1 MMSASLPECLPPLRQ
16 ELRLHEAPAAENGA
30 PRWTLE
36 DPVRGQFFQLGWLE
50 TEFLAHWQSSA
61 EELLKRICQTT
72 TLSPNATQLGAFI
85 RFLQHNQLV
94 QAECEQLIEQDK
106 QRRSA
111 QKWWQW
117 LFQRHLS
124 FRVPLCSPDAW
135 LTKGL
140 PWVRPLLSRQFIQ
153 LSALVGLMG
162 LWLASHQWQE
172 FSAGFSYL
180 FSFSGIVLSVTTV
193 IVVKVLHELGHA
205 FVCKKYHGR
214 VATMGVNFIL
224 FWPVLYTDVTTAW
237 RLKQQRPRM
246 LISAAGMLTEAVIA
260 AWALLLWNFFDPGI
274 ARSVLLT
281 LATTSLLLS
290 LSVNLS
296 PLMRFDGYFIFSD
309 WLEMPNLQ
317 QRASKMAQWKIRS
330 WLWGWQDAAP
340 EPMRKA
346 RQRLVINYAFAMWLY
361 RLTLYF
367 GIALGIY
374 HLVFKALGVVLFMV
388 EIAYLLVRPCVYE
401 IRYWLSQKQKMT
413 FNLNTKLTLITSL
426 LLLIG
431 LIVPWHQTIS
441 APAMWLAKQQTL
453 FVAQD
458 AQLQTI
464 EIQSGQQVQAGE
476 VLFRLSS
483 PLLLQSITELTY
495 RQQSLLKQ
503 LQSYPFDKKA
513 SADLAIIRDELVVIT
528 QRLAQQQTLLDEL
541 TVRAPF
547 AGQIV
552 DVNPYLQAG
561 DWLAT
566 GQVLATLISNQ
577 ESRVDAYIDEHQYAR
592 LNAGATAVFVA
603 ENLNQPPVALLLS
616 KLSLGTID
624 NLSAHPELSS
634 PYLGPIAATI
644 DRKTHQPIPE
654 QALYL
659 ATLQVQDTN
668 APAFQMRGQV
678 TIEGEG
684 QSILSRVW
692 QAIMKVLIRESVM

>member
-1 MMSASLPECLPPLRQ
+1 MSAGLPECLPPLRQ
-16 ELRLHEAPAAENGA
+16 ELRLHEAPAADNGV

-61 EELLKRICQTT
+61 EDLLKRICQTT

-94 QAECEQLIEQDK
+94 QAECEDLIEQDK

-135 LTKGL
+135 LTKAL
-140 PWVRPLLSRQFIQ
+140 PWVRPLLSRQFIL
-153 LSALVGLMG
+153 LSALVGLIG

-246 LISAAGMLTEAVIA
+246 MISAAGMLTEAVIA

-317 QRASKMAQWKIRS
+317 QRATKMAQWKIRS

-346 RQRLVINYAFAMWLY
+346 RQRLVISYAFAMWLY

-367 GIALGIY
+367 GIAFGIY

-464 EIQSGQQVQAGE
+464 EVQSGQQVQAGE
-476 VLFRLSS
+476 VLFRL
-483 PLLLQSITELTY
+483 
-495 RQQSLLKQ
+495 
-503 LQSYPFDKKA
+503 
-513 SADLAIIRDELVVIT
+513 
-528 QRLAQQQTLLDEL
+528 
-541 TVRAPF
+541 
-547 AGQIV
+547 
-552 DVNPYLQAG
+552 
-561 DWLAT
+561 
-566 GQVLATLISNQ
+566 
-577 ESRVDAYIDEHQYAR
+577 
-592 LNAGATAVFVA
+592 
-603 ENLNQPPVALLLS
+603 
-616 KLSLGTID
+616 
-624 NLSAHPELSS
+624 
-634 PYLGPIAATI
+634 
-644 DRKTHQPIPE
+644 DRK
-654 QALYL
+654 
-659 ATLQVQDTN
+659 
-668 APAFQMRGQV
+668 
-678 TIEGEG
+678 
-684 QSILSRVW
+684 
-692 QAIMKVLIRESVM
+692 SVV